1 MIEIKIKVAGE
12 TVAEAVTE
20 LVKAVGEQNEEL
32 QALLAANPAPVPE
45 EDNPEGVTLDEV
57 RAVLLTCR
65 DRGINQAEIVKL
77 FAPDLTSV
85 KKVDYPKLMAAA
97 LNALENA
104 AVKAMDEALDR
115 HEAAQ
120 QVKENNPVEDE
131 PAGHPDP
138 VGEPGPSGVPGSV
151 DESPAEESEPT
162 ETYTK
167 EEVRALLAEARAKD
181 IDIKALMK
189 PFGGPP
195 LNAVDPS
202 QYGALMVRTRAALAD
217 KVVG

>member
-1 MIEIKIKVAGE
+1 MIEVTIKISADDAPALLKEVEKLRPEMLMRYDPAE
-12 TVAEAVTE
+12 PQQSEEKTECSVDTAAIEKAWKSYERNLHMTEKYREIMQAVEDNNAKFNQPSCEEEEYAEAPAEETE
-20 LVKAVGEQNEEL
+20 APLVISIDET
-32 QALLAANPAPVPE
+32 PE
-45 EDNPEGVTLDEV
+45 V
-57 RAVLLTCR
+57 
-65 DRGINQAEIVKL
+65 
-77 FAPDLTSV
+77 
-85 KKVDYPKLMAAA
+85 
-97 LNALENA
+97 
-104 AVKAMDEALDR
+104 
-115 HEAAQ
+115 
-120 QVKENNPVEDE
+120 
-131 PAGHPDP
+131 
-138 VGEPGPSGVPGSV
+138 
-151 DESPAEESEPT
+151 PAEESEPT